1 MQKARQARPR
11 VSLLSRLPQTH
22 NPRPNRQRGQE
33 EGGLPPGLQGNPFSK
48 TVAGGLRSHSQ
59 DILFHTDE
67 QTHEIMQMFP
77 KSQNI

>member
-1 MQKARQARPR
+1 MQKARPR

-22 NPRPNRQRGQE
+22 NPRLTHQRGHE
-33 EGGLPPGLQGNPFSK
+33 EGGLPPRLQGNPSSK

-59 DILFHTDE
+59 DILFHTDQ
-67 QTHEIMQMFP
+67 QTPGIMQRCLP